1 MKSISTINPWLI
13 QQLKSPRTW
22 LFIFSIF
29 FAAIIHLTHAR
40 YLYPEHAYLG
50 FPYVAIGVKE
60 WTFIAASLLLIT
72 QALPMNLLRP
82 SAVIAFMI
90 YILVYVPTQ
99 VITVAVEN
107 GALVKYG
114 ANLCALTIGF
124 LFLLYTTNRLSIHS
138 EQKEFSSHNYSLV
151 FILLALVCAGFL
163 AYAFQDSMNFVGL
176 SGTYEQREAGRSRN
190 MLEAYGQTYLAFVLS
205 PALLAIGLIR
215 KNLLC
220 IALAFGGFFLMY
232 SITAERTVFLLP
244 IVMVVGFLLLRSRL
258 PHPALM
264 LAALAAVSLLFLLSI
279 YFRGTSR
286 LANLSSLYLVFRTFS
301 VPGAMLWQYQEV
313 FSEYG
318 YTFWSHVR
326 GIASFVSMP
335 VALDGDANWPQL
347 GRIVA
352 NHLLNLDINSN
363 ANLFAYDGVAGAG
376 KWGIL
381 LISALLTA
389 WLAALDWLSRGFGP
403 YFPTLISIPLGLVL
417 VNGPFFTA
425 MMSFGGLFWLIFFSL
440 ARYSQSR
447 RQIQ

>member
-1 MKSISTINPWLI
+1 
-13 QQLKSPRTW
+13 
-22 LFIFSIF
+22 
-29 FAAIIHLTHAR
+29 
-40 YLYPEHAYLG
+40 
-50 FPYVAIGVKE
+50 
-60 WTFIAASLLLIT
+60 
-72 QALPMNLLRP
+72 
-82 SAVIAFMI
+82 MI
-90 YILVYVPTQ
+90 YLLVYIPTQ
-99 VITVAVEN
+99 VITVAVEDA
-107 GALVKYG
+107 ALLKYG

-124 LFLLYTTNRLSIHS
+124 LFMLCTTNRLSANS
-138 EQKEFSSHNYSLV
+138 DREEFSSQSYSYV
-151 FILLALVCAGFL
+151 FIFLALVCAGFL
-163 AYAFQDSMNFVGL
+163 VHAFQDSMNFVGL

-190 MLEAYGQTYLAFVLS
+190 LLEAYGQTYLAFVLS
-205 PALLAIGLIR
+205 PALLSIGLIR
-215 KNLLC
+215 KNLLF
-220 IALAFGGFFLMY
+220 IALALGGFLLIY

-244 IVMVVGFLLLRSRL
+244 LVMVVGFFLLSSRL

-264 LAALAAVSLLFLLSI
+264 VTALAAVSLLFLLSI
-279 YFRGTSR
+279 YFREISR

-352 NHLLNLDINSN
+352 NHLLNLDMNSN

-403 YFPTLISIPLGLVL
+403 YFPALISIPLGLVL

-425 MMSFGGLFWLIFFSL
+425 MVSFGGLFWLLFFFFV
-440 ARYSQSR
+440 RYTQSR

>member
-1 MKSISTINPWLI
+1 MKFTATLTPWFVR
-13 QQLKSPRTW
+13 QTKSPKLW
-22 LFIFSIF
+22 LFVFSLA
-29 FAAIIHLTHAR
+29 FAATIHLTHAR

-50 FPYVAIGVKE
+50 FPFVPIGMKE
-60 WTFIAASLLLIT
+60 WAFIAASLLLIT
-72 QALPMNLLRP
+72 QALPLNLLRP
-82 SAVIAFMI
+82 SAVIVFMI
-90 YILVYVPTQ
+90 YVLVYVPTQ
-99 VITVAVEN
+99 VITVAVED
-107 GALVKYG
+107 GALMKFG

-124 LFLLYTTNRLSIHS
+124 LFILVVTDRLSASVNRQEQPGDIHS
-138 EQKEFSSHNYSLV
+138 RA
-151 FILLALVCAGFL
+151 FIFLTVVCAAYL
-163 AYAFQDSMNFVGL
+163 VYAFQDSINFVGL

-205 PALLAIGLIR
+205 PALLSIGLIR

-220 IALAFGGFFLMY
+220 IIMALGGFLLVY

-244 IVMVVGFLLLRSRL
+244 LAMVIGFFLLRSRI
-258 PHPALM
+258 PHPLLM

-279 YFRGTSR
+279 YFRDSSR
-286 LANLSSLYLVFRTFS
+286 IANLSSLYLVFRTFS

-326 GIASFVSMP
+326 GIASIVSMP

-352 NHLLNLDINSN
+352 IHLLNLDINSN

-376 KWGIL
+376 TWGIL
-381 LISALLTA
+381 VVSVLLAA
-389 WLAALDWLSRGFGP
+389 WLAALDRLSRGFGL

-425 MMSFGGLFWLIFFSL
+425 MMSFGGLFWLLYFL
-440 ARYSQSR
+440 YARHSQSK

>member
-1 MKSISTINPWLI
+1 MTSTATLNTWLI
-13 QQLKSPRTW
+13 RQVKSTKNW

-29 FAAIIHLTHAR
+29 FAVTIHLTHAR

-50 FPYVAIGVKE
+50 FPFVPIGIRE
-60 WTFIAASLLLIT
+60 WAFIAASLWLIT
-72 QALPMNLLRP
+72 RALPTNLLRP
-82 SAVIAFMI
+82 SAIIAFMI

-99 VITVAVEN
+99 MITVAVEN
-107 GALVKYG
+107 GALMKYG

-124 LFLLYTTNRLSIHS
+124 LIVLLTTKRLAANGN
-138 EQKEFSSHNYSLV
+138 QKDFSSHTYPYV
-151 FILLALVCAGFL
+151 FIFLALSCAGFL

-190 MLEAYGQTYLAFVLS
+190 LLEGYGQTYLAFVFS
-205 PALLAIGLIR
+205 PALLAMGLIR
-215 KNLLC
+215 KNLLWV
-220 IALAFGGFFLMY
+220 ALALGGFFLVY

-244 IVMVVGFLLLRSRL
+244 LVMVAGFLLLRSPL

-279 YFRGTSR
+279 YFRETSR
-286 LANLSSLYLVFRTFS
+286 LANLSSLYFVFRTFS

-335 VALDGDANWPQL
+335 VALDGEANWPQL

-381 LISALLTA
+381 LMSILLTA
-389 WLAALDWLSRGFGP
+389 WLVALDWLSRGFGP
-403 YFPTLISIPLGLVL
+403 YFPALISIPLGMVL

-425 MMSFGGLFWLIFFSL
+425 MMSFGGLFWLLFFFL

-447 RQIQ
+447 RKIQ